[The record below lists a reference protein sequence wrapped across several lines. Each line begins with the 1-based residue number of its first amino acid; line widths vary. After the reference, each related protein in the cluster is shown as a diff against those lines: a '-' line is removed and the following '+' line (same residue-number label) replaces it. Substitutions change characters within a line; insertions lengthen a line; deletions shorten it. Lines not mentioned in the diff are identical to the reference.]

1 MGNKKVLICGASGD
15 LGYSIAQKLLSS
27 NYELVLHYF
36 QNEARIQELK
46 DGFPNQILQTLKA
59 DFRDESSVQQLL
71 EKLSVTPEG
80 VVFANGIS
88 YEKLF
93 QDSSLQVMDDLYK
106 IHLKGPWIVLQS
118 LMPHMIRKQAGNIIF
133 ISSVWGEVGASFET
147 IYSSFK
153 GAQNAFTRALSKEV
167 GKSNI
172 RVNSIAPGWIETKM
186 NAHLQDYEKEVAEDS
201 ISLGRIGSTEEVSNV
216 VKFLISEESQY
227 IHGQILKVDG
237 GWT

>member
-15 LGYSIAQKLLSS
+15 LGFAISQKLLAS

-46 DGFPNQILQTLKA
+46 DAFPNQVLQSIKA
-59 DFRDESSVQQLL
+59 DFRDESSVQHLL
-71 EKLSVTPEG
+71 GRLSVHPEI
-80 VVFANGIS
+80 VIFANGTS

-93 QDSSLQVMDDLYK
+93 QDSSLQIMDDLYK
-106 IHLKGPWIVLQS
+106 IHLKAPWIVLQGII
-118 LMPHMIRKQAGNIIF
+118 PHMIRSQAGNIIF

-147 IYSSFK
+147 VYSSFK
-153 GAQNAFTRALSKEV
+153 GAQNSFVRALSKEV
-167 GKSNI
+167 GRSNI

-186 NAHLQDYEKEVAEDS
+186 NAHLEEHEKEAAKDF
-201 ISLGRIGSTEEVSNV
+201 ISLGRIGSTDEVSNV
-216 VKFLISEESQY
+216 VKFLVSGESQY
-227 IHGQILKVDG
+227 IQGQILKVDG